1 MSIGSG
7 SQLDSVVEF
16 SRRQIV
22 RHKIR
27 FLIGGG
33 RRDGIRKALA
43 EPDHLESAL
52 I

>member
-16 SRRQIV
+16 ARQQIV

-27 FLIGGG
+27 FLIGGS
-33 RRDGIRKALA
+33 RRDDIRKALA
-43 EPDHLESAL
+43 EPDRLESAL